1 MFSGIK
7 NLFAGASRNK
17 RPAEE
22 QPADNGEA
30 PHGSDEGA
38 SIVAARGAAKTA
50 SPRPGE
56 DSKENK
62 AAQLKADL
70 GAKGLF

>member
-17 RPAEE
+17 RLTEE

-30 PHGSDEGA
+30 PHRPDEGA
-38 SIVAARGAAKTA
+38 SIEAARGAAKAA

-62 AAQLKADL
+62 AARLKADL
-70 GAKGLF
+70 GAKGFF